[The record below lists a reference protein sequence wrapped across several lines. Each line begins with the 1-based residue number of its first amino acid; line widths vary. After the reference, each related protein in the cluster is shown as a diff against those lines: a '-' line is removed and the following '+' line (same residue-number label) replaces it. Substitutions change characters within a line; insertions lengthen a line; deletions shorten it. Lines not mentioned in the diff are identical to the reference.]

1 MAFLLLFSFVPPGM
15 YGTPQIKLPTKVR
28 YKHTLGLQ
36 TRAQNLNKNYCMP
49 TEDVKLL
56 RRNLRA
62 RLQEVTS
69 SFRLFKLARSALQIM
84 KICKSLLLMSQ
95 SNKDFTMASSW
106 QTWGIWHLLVDE
118 NRPTPDPTPTLLW
131 AGILIA
137 LLQSFWH
144 HFLNFMLDVIP
155 C

>member
-1 MAFLLLFSFVPPGM
+1 
-15 YGTPQIKLPTKVR
+15 
-28 YKHTLGLQ
+28 
-36 TRAQNLNKNYCMP
+36 MP

-62 RLQEVTS
+62 CLQEVTS

-137 LLQSFWH
+137 VLQSFWH
-144 HFLNFMLDVIP
+144 HFLNFMLAVIP